1 MRFELMYESF
11 FKILEGVPLTL
22 EVVLISTFLGFGLA
36 IIVALMRISDNK
48 FYSVPAYSFIYVI
61 RGTPLLLQLYF
72 VYYGISQFSFVRESF
87 LWPILREPFWC
98 GIITLT
104 ISTGAYSAEIL
115 RGGIQSVSQGYIE
128 SGKAL
133 GLGRV
138 SLFFRIVMPITIRQ
152 ALPAYGNELIL
163 MVKASSLISIVTL
176 MEITGIARTIISKT
190 YAPVEIFLV
199 AGDGT
204 NSAIWMWDDL
214 SQGYGISDNELTF
227 VAHLE
232 NFDNDNLSSS
242 QISFTS

>member
-11 FKILEGVPLTL
+11 FKILEGIPLTL
-22 EVVLISTFLGFGLA
+22 EVVFISTFLGFGLA

-48 FYSVPAYSFIYVI
+48 FYSIPAYSFIYII

-133 GLGRV
+133 GLGRF

-199 AGDGT
+199 AGSIYLFINFVIT
-204 NSAIWMWDDL
+204 RLVKYAENRL
-214 SQGYGISDNELTF
+214 SIPST
-227 VAHLE
+227 
-232 NFDNDNLSSS
+232 
-242 QISFTS
+242 

>member
-11 FKILEGVPLTL
+11 FKILKGVPLTL
-22 EVVLISTFLGFGLA
+22 EVVFISTLLGFGLA

-48 FYSVPAYSFIYVI
+48 LYSVPAYSFIYLI

-104 ISTGAYSAEIL
+104 ISTGAYSAEII

-128 SGKAL
+128 AGKAL
-133 GLGRV
+133 GLGRIA
-138 SLFFRIVMPITIRQ
+138 LFFRIVMPITIRQ

-199 AGDGT
+199 AGSIYLFINFIIT
-204 NSAIWMWDDL
+204 RLVKYAENRL
-214 SQGYGISDNELTF
+214 SIPST
-227 VAHLE
+227 
-232 NFDNDNLSSS
+232 
-242 QISFTS
+242 

>member
-11 FKILEGVPLTL
+11 FKILKGVPLTL
-22 EVVLISTFLGFGLA
+22 EVVFISTLLGFGLA

-48 FYSVPAYSFIYVI
+48 LYSVPAYSFIYLI

-104 ISTGAYSAEIL
+104 ISTGAYSAEII

-199 AGDGT
+199 AGSIYLFINFIIT
-204 NSAIWMWDDL
+204 RLVKYAENRL
-214 SQGYGISDNELTF
+214 SIPG
-227 VAHLE
+227 A
-232 NFDNDNLSSS
+232 
-242 QISFTS
+242 

>member
-1 MRFELMYESF
+1 MRLELMYESF

-22 EVVLISTFLGFGLA
+22 EVVFISTFLGFGLA

-199 AGDGT
+199 AGSIYLFINFVIT
-204 NSAIWMWDDL
+204 RLVKYSENRL
-214 SQGYGISDNELTF
+214 SIPST
-227 VAHLE
+227 
-232 NFDNDNLSSS
+232 
-242 QISFTS
+242 